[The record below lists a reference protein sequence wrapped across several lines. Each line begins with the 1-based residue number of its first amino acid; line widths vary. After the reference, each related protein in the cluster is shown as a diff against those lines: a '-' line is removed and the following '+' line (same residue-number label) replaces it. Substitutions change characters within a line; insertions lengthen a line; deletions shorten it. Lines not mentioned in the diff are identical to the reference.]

1 MKVYNKVITV
11 SSSRRFE
18 IIDITGHVED
28 EVKRSHVR
36 DGIVTV
42 FVPHATAAI
51 IANEHEP
58 RLLEDFIEAFKSL
71 APPDKPWK
79 HNMIDDN
86 AHAHIIASII
96 GPSRQFPLVDGKM
109 IRGTWQNILL
119 VELDGPRTRKIII
132 HIVGE

>member
-11 SSSRRFE
+11 SSSKRFE
-18 IIDITGHVED
+18 IIDITGYVED
-28 EVKRSHVR
+28 EVRRSGAR
-36 DGIVTV
+36 NGIVTV

-58 RLLEDFIEAFKSL
+58 RLLEDFIEAFKNL
-71 APPDKPWK
+71 ASPDRPWK

-96 GPSRQFPLVDGKM
+96 GPSRQFPLVDGRV

-119 VELDGPRTRKIII
+119 VELDGPRTRKVII
-132 HIVGE
+132 HIIGE